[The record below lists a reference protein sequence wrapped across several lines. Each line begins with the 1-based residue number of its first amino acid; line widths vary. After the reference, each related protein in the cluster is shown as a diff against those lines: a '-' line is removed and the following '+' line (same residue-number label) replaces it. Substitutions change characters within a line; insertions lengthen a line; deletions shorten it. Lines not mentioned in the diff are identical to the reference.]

1 MMITRTQPFTHHLLR
16 PLAWLAIAGLM
27 AAVLAITAF
36 ASDDPG
42 LAAIGGE
49 GAESISGYVVS
60 EIHYRLDEANP
71 GLIRAVSFEVLGGD
85 GQTQPTSVG
94 VTLGPGQ
101 PTTTCWATD
110 GDEWTCPVSFPVAD
124 ASALR
129 VVAAR

>member
-1 MMITRTQPFTHHLLR
+1 MLRTHSSFHPMLR
-16 PLAWLAIAGLM
+16 PRVWLAAAGLM

-49 GAESISGYVVS
+49 GAGSISGYVVS
-60 EIHYRLDEANP
+60 DIHYRLDEANP
-71 GLIRAVSFEVLGGD
+71 GLIRAVSFDVVGGD
-85 GQTQPTSVG
+85 GQTQPATVG

-101 PTTTCWATD
+101 PTSACWATD
-110 GDEWTCPVSFPVAD
+110 GDQWTCPVSFPVAD